1 MSADTLPS
9 RAKPEA
15 LYETCRL
22 LGDEPVERSELYD
35 QTEFDRRQIAA
46 ACDYGKLLGFLEYAD
61 ESQQSPQVKLGNL
74 GHALRYADSIEESGV
89 QNAFKRAIETYPP
102 YRNGFLSIVEEEK
115 FEESDGERW
124 ITIDDLSD
132 AVSTYFAPPVQNREI
147 NLLLKT
153 AEAAGLGTRTVGRRG
168 YPTRLVINSEF
179 DTFASSLIKTYEL
192 PEPTEA
198 IEEPSE
204 HDSDTED
211 QTTGSTGEPE
221 RDGDTE
227 LEDESEMESRGNDT
241 VSLLAKLRSEN
252 VTLEVTV
259 DISDKTDQEIVS
271 IIDKIEHI
279 AD

>member
-1 MSADTLPS
+1 MPTDTLPS

-22 LGDEPVERSELYD
+22 LGDGPVERSELYD

-46 ACDYGKLLGFLEYAD
+46 ACDYGELLGFLEYVD

-89 QNAFKRAIETYPP
+89 QNAFKRAIETYAP
-102 YRNGFLSIVEEEK
+102 YRNGILSIVNEEQ

-132 AVSTYFAPPVQNREI
+132 AVSTYFGPPVQNREI
-147 NLLLKT
+147 NLLLRT
-153 AEAAGLGTRTVGRRG
+153 AQAAGLGTRTVGRRG

-179 DTFASSLIKTYEL
+179 DTFASSLVETYEL

-198 IEEPSE
+198 IEEPPE
-204 HDSDTED
+204 HDLDTEEP
-211 QTTGSTGEPE
+211 TAESTEGPEQNEHEESDDEPM
-221 RDGDTE
+221 TE
-227 LEDESEMESRGNDT
+227 PSQNET
-241 VSLLAKLRSEN
+241 ASLLAKLRSEN
-252 VTLEVTV
+252 VTLEIAV
-259 DISDKTDQEIVS
+259 DISGKTDQEILS
-271 IIDKIEHI
+271 IIDEIQHI

>member
-1 MSADTLPS
+1 MSTDTLPS

-22 LGDEPVERSELYD
+22 LGDGPVERSELYD

-46 ACDYGKLLGFLEYAD
+46 ACDYGELLGFLEYVD
-61 ESQQSPQVKLGNL
+61 ESQQSPQVKLGDL

-89 QNAFKRAIETYPP
+89 QNAFKRAIETYAP
-102 YRNGFLSIVEEEK
+102 YRNGILSIVNEEQ

-132 AVSTYFAPPVQNREI
+132 AVSTYFGPPVQNREI

-179 DTFASSLIKTYEL
+179 DTFASSLVETYEL

-204 HDSDTED
+204 HNSDTEEA
-211 QTTGSTGEPE
+211 TTESTEGPE
-221 RDGDTE
+221 QD
-227 LEDESEMESRGNDT
+227 EDEESDDEPVTEPSQNET
-241 VSLLAKLRSEN
+241 ASLLAKLRSEN
-252 VTLEVTV
+252 VTLEVAV
-259 DISDKTDQEIVS
+259 DISEKTDQEILS
-271 IIDKIEHI
+271 IIDEIQHI

>member
-35 QTEFDRRQIAA
+35 RTELDRRQIAA
-46 ACDYGKLLGFLEYAD
+46 ACDYGELLGFLEYVD

-89 QNAFKRAIETYPP
+89 QNAFKRAIEMYAP
-102 YRNGFLSIVEEEK
+102 YRNGFLSIVKEEK

-124 ITIDDLSD
+124 ITIDDLSN
-132 AVSTYFAPPVQNREI
+132 AVSTYFGLPVQNREI

-179 DTFASSLIKTYEL
+179 DTFASSLVDTYEL
-192 PEPTEA
+192 PEPTEV

-204 HDSDTED
+204 HDSDSEEP
-211 QTTGSTGEPE
+211 TTGSPEEPE
-221 RDGDTE
+221 QDGDSE
-227 LEDESEMESRGNDT
+227 SEDELVTESPGNET
-241 VSLLAKLRSEN
+241 ASLLAKLRSEN
-252 VTLEVTV
+252 VTLEVAV
-259 DISDKTDQEIVS
+259 DISNKTDQEILS
-271 IIDKIEHI
+271 IIDEIEHI

>member
-1 MSADTLPS
+1 MPTDTLPS

-22 LGDEPVERSELYD
+22 LGDGPVERSELYD

-46 ACDYGKLLGFLEYAD
+46 ACDYGELLGFLEYVD

-89 QNAFKRAIETYPP
+89 QNAFKRAIETYAP

-132 AVSTYFAPPVQNREI
+132 AVSTYFGPPVQNREI
-147 NLLLKT
+147 NLLLRT

-179 DTFASSLIKTYEL
+179 DTFASSLVETYEL

-204 HDSDTED
+204 HNSDTEEA
-211 QTTGSTGEPE
+211 TTESTEGPE
-221 RDGDTE
+221 QDGD
-227 LEDESEMESRGNDT
+227 DESDDESVT
-241 VSLLAKLRSEN
+241 ESSQSETASLLAKLRSEN
-252 VTLEVTV
+252 VTLEVAV
-259 DISDKTDQEIVS
+259 DISEKTDQEILS
-271 IIDKIEHI
+271 IIDEIEHI

>member
-1 MSADTLPS
+1 MPTDTLPS

-15 LYETCRL
+15 LYKTCRL
-22 LGDEPVERSELYD
+22 LGDGPVERSELYD

-46 ACDYGKLLGFLEYAD
+46 ACDYGELLGFLEYVD
-61 ESQQSPQVKLGNL
+61 ESQQSPQVKLGDL

-89 QNAFKRAIETYPP
+89 QNAFKRAIETYAP
-102 YRNGFLSIVEEEK
+102 YRNGILSIVNEEQ

-132 AVSTYFAPPVQNREI
+132 AVSTYFGPPVQNREI

-179 DTFASSLIKTYEL
+179 DTFASSLVETYEL

-204 HDSDTED
+204 HNSDTEEA
-211 QTTGSTGEPE
+211 TTESTEGPE
-221 RDGDTE
+221 QDGD
-227 LEDESEMESRGNDT
+227 DESDDESVT
-241 VSLLAKLRSEN
+241 ESSQSETASLLAKLRSEN
-252 VTLEVTV
+252 VTLEVAV
-259 DISDKTDQEIVS
+259 DISEKTDQEILS
-271 IIDKIEHI
+271 IIDEIEHI

>member
-1 MSADTLPS
+1 MSTDTLPS

-46 ACDYGKLLGFLEYAD
+46 ACDYGELLGFLEYVD
-61 ESQQSPQVKLGNL
+61 ESQQSPLVKLGNL

-89 QNAFKRAIETYPP
+89 QNAFKRAIETYAP
-102 YRNGFLSIVEEEK
+102 YRNGILSIVNEEK

-132 AVSTYFAPPVQNREI
+132 AVSTYFRPPVQNREI

-179 DTFASSLIKTYEL
+179 DTFASSLVETYEL

-204 HDSDTED
+204 HNSDTEEA
-211 QTTGSTGEPE
+211 TTESTEGPE
-221 RDGDTE
+221 QDED
-227 LEDESEMESRGNDT
+227 DESDDESVT
-241 VSLLAKLRSEN
+241 ESSQSETASLLAKLRSEN
-252 VTLEVTV
+252 VTLEVAV
-259 DISDKTDQEIVS
+259 DISEKTDQEILS
-271 IIDKIEHI
+271 IIDEIEHI

>member
-35 QTEFDRRQIAA
+35 KTEFDRRQIAA
-46 ACDYGKLLGFLEYAD
+46 ACDYGELLGFLEYVD
-61 ESQQSPQVKLGNL
+61 ESQQSPRVKLGNL

-102 YRNGFLSIVEEEK
+102 YRNGLLSIAEEEK

-147 NLLLKT
+147 NLLLRT

-179 DTFASSLIKTYEL
+179 DTFASSLVETYEL

-204 HDSDTED
+204 HDSDIED
-211 QTTGSTGEPE
+211 QTTESTGEPE
-221 RDGDTE
+221 RDGDKK
-227 LEDESEMESRGNDT
+227 LEDEPEVESRRNDT
-241 VSLLAKLRSEN
+241 ASLLAKLRSEN

-259 DISDKTDQEIVS
+259 DVSNKTDQEILS
-271 IIDKIEHI
+271 IIDEIEHI